1 MPPKGLVTALNKMRE
16 MSVQDGSVYH
26 QYIPYITEDTTISEF
41 AQPLTDDNLDIV
53 RNEFFGLL
61 KRIVFTSI
69 ETRLFNNPLNFLEGE
84 ELPLGWAGE
93 NIHVDPAKPNQ
104 FDGEDFAG
112 LLQKYEARIATEY
125 LAVNSDLQ
133 YAVTVTRDKARSAFT
148 SWATLEEFI
157 SGIINSLFNGA
168 YITRWKQ
175 TKALI
180 SSAYQQGVVRVET
193 VSAVT
198 NEATANAFVEKARY
212 LNRMFT
218 MPSTNYSGWN
228 KKYASDDTKL
238 KITTWCDSSDIVV
251 VLRADYESKIDVM
264 ALSRAFNME
273 YADFIASRVV
283 IVDNFDEYAD
293 DGTKIFNGDDII
305 GLIADRRW
313 FKIRTQY
320 FNMTEFFNAKNLTY
334 QYFLNDTRMCR
345 FSLFANACVLALDNP
360 DTISISGTATCAED
374 ATSTLTATTYPVSAT
389 VTWKS
394 SDETIATVEAGVV
407 TGVSAGKATITAI
420 NGNASA
426 SVEFTV
432 TAKANGGGGQ
442 SGASD

>member
-16 MSVQDGSVYH
+16 MSVSEGSVYH
-26 QYIPYITEDTTISEF
+26 QYIPYITTDTTISEF
-41 AQPLTDDNLDIV
+41 AQPLTDDNLEIV

-69 ETRLFNNPLNFLEGE
+69 DTRLFNNPLNFLEGE
-84 ELPLGWAGE
+84 ELPLGYAGE
-93 NIHVDPAKPNQ
+93 NVHVDPAKANQ
-104 FDGEDFAG
+104 FDQDDFAG

-133 YAVTVTRDKARSAFT
+133 YCVTVTRDKARSAFT
-148 SWATLEEFI
+148 SWGTLEEFI

-175 TKALI
+175 TKDLI
-180 SSAYQQGVVRVET
+180 SSAYQQGAVKVET

-218 MPSTNYSGWN
+218 MPSTQYSGWN

-238 KITTWCDSSDIVV
+238 KITTWCDPSDIVL
-251 VLRADYESKIDVM
+251 VLRADYESKIDTM
-264 ALSRAFNME
+264 ALSKAFNLS
-273 YADFIASRVV
+273 YADFLGRVV

-334 QYFLNDTRMCR
+334 QYFLNDTRMVR

-360 DTISISGTATCAED
+360 DTISISGTATCAV
-374 ATSTLTATTYPVSAT
+374 AGTSALSATTYPVGAT
-389 VTWKS
+389 VTWSS
-394 SDETIATVEAGVV
+394 SDTSIATVSSGTV
-407 TGVSAGKATITAI
+407 TGVKAGKCTITAV

-432 TAKANGGGGQ
+432 TAE
-442 SGASD
+442 

>member
-16 MSVQDGSVYH
+16 MSVADGSVYH

-41 AQPLTDDNLDIV
+41 ARPLTDDNLDIV

-84 ELPLGWAGE
+84 EIPLGWAGE
-93 NIHVDPAKPNQ
+93 NIHVDPAKPTQ

-112 LLQKYEARIATEY
+112 LLQKYEARIAVEY
-125 LAVNSDLQ
+125 LSVNSDLQ
-133 YAVTVTRDKARSAFT
+133 YKVTVTRDKARDAFT
-148 SWATLEEFI
+148 SWGALEEFI

-168 YITRWKQ
+168 YVTRWKQ
-175 TKALI
+175 CKALI
-180 SSAYQQGVVRVET
+180 SSAYQQGAVNVEK
-193 VSAVT
+193 VSAIT

-218 MPSTNYSGWN
+218 MPSTAYSGWN
-228 KKYASDDTKL
+228 KKYANDDTKL
-238 KITTWCDSSDIVV
+238 KITTWCDSSDIVL

-264 ALSRAFNME
+264 ALSKAFNLS
-273 YADFIASRVV
+273 YADFIGRVV

-293 DGTKIFNGDDII
+293 DGTKIFNGEDII

-320 FNMTEFFNAKNLTY
+320 FNMTEFFNANNLSY
-334 QYFLNDTRMCR
+334 QYMLNDTRMCR
-345 FSLFANACVLALDNP
+345 FSLFPNATVLALDDP
-360 DTISISGTATCAED
+360 DTISISGTATCAV
-374 ATSTLTATTYPVSAT
+374 AGTSALSATTYPVGAT
-389 VTWKS
+389 VTWDS
-394 SDETIATVEAGVV
+394 SDKTVATVSNGTV
-407 TGVSAGKATITAI
+407 TGVKAGTTIITAV

-432 TAKANGGGGQ
+432 TAE
-442 SGASD
+442 

>member
-16 MSVQDGSVYH
+16 MSVADGSVYH

-41 AQPLTDDNLDIV
+41 ARPLTDDNLEIV

-84 ELPLGWAGE
+84 EIPLGFAGE
-93 NIHVDPAKPNQ
+93 NIHVDPAKPMQ

-112 LLQKYEARIATEY
+112 LLQKFEARIASEY
-125 LAVNSDLQ
+125 LSVNSDLQ
-133 YAVTVTRDKARSAFT
+133 YAVTVTRDKARDAFV
-148 SWATLEEFI
+148 SWSTLEEFI

-175 TKALI
+175 TKDLI
-180 SSAYQQGVVRVET
+180 SSAYQQGVIPVEK
-193 VSAVT
+193 VSAIT
-198 NEATANAFVEKARY
+198 SADTANAFVEKARY

-218 MPSTNYSGWN
+218 MPSTNYCGWN

-238 KITTWCDSSDIVV
+238 KITTWCDSNDIVL
-251 VLRADYESKIDVM
+251 VLRADVESKVDTM
-264 ALSRAFNME
+264 SLAKAMQLQ
-273 YADFIASRVV
+273 YADFLGRVV
-283 IVDNFDEYAD
+283 IVDSFDEYAD
-293 DGTKIFNGDDII
+293 DGTKIFDGSDI
-305 GLIADRRW
+305 LALVADRRW

-334 QYFLNDTRMCR
+334 QYFLNDTRMVR
-345 FSLFANACVLALDNP
+345 FSLFPKACVIALDDP
-360 DTISISGTATCAED
+360 DTISLSGTATCAV
-374 ATSTLTATTYPVSAT
+374 AGTSTLTATTYPVGAT
-389 VTWKS
+389 VTWDS
-394 SDETIATVEAGVV
+394 SDKTVATVSNGTV
-407 TGVSAGKATITAI
+407 TGVKAGTTIITAV
-420 NGNASA
+420 NGNSSA

-432 TAKANGGGGQ
+432 TAE
-442 SGASD
+442 

>member
-16 MSVQDGSVYH
+16 MSVSEGSVYH
-26 QYIPYITEDTTISEF
+26 QYIPYITTDTTISEF
-41 AQPLTDDNLDIV
+41 AQPLTDDNLEIV

-69 ETRLFNNPLNFLEGE
+69 DTRLFNNPLNFLEGE
-84 ELPLGWAGE
+84 ELPLGYAGE
-93 NIHVDPAKPNQ
+93 NVHVDPAKANQ
-104 FDGEDFAG
+104 FDQDDFAG

-133 YAVTVTRDKARSAFT
+133 YCVTVTRDKARSAFT
-148 SWATLEEFI
+148 SWGTLEEFI

-175 TKALI
+175 TKDLI
-180 SSAYQQGVVRVET
+180 SSAYQQGAVKVET

-218 MPSTNYSGWN
+218 MPSTQYSGWN

-238 KITTWCDSSDIVV
+238 KITTWCDPSDIVL
-251 VLRADYESKIDVM
+251 VLRADYESKIDTM
-264 ALSRAFNME
+264 ALSKAFNLS
-273 YADFIASRVV
+273 YADFLGRVV

-293 DGTKIFNGDDII
+293 DGTKIFDGADII

-334 QYFLNDTRMCR
+334 QYFLNDTRMVR

-374 ATSTLTATTYPVSAT
+374 ATSTLTATTYPVGAT
-389 VTWKS
+389 VTWSS
-394 SDETIATVEAGVV
+394 SDTSIATVSSGTV
-407 TGVSAGKATITAI
+407 TGVKAGKCNITAV

-426 SVEFTV
+426 TVEFTV
-432 TAKANGGGGQ
+432 TEK
-442 SGASD
+442 

>member
-16 MSVQDGSVYH
+16 MSVADGSVYH

-41 AQPLTDDNLDIV
+41 AQPLTDDNLEIV

-93 NIHVDPAKPNQ
+93 NIHVDPAKPMQ

-112 LLQKYEARIATEY
+112 LLQKYEARVATEY
-125 LAVNSDLQ
+125 LSVNSDLQ
-133 YAVTVTRDKARSAFT
+133 YACTITRDKARSAFV
-148 SWATLEEFI
+148 SWGSLEEFI

-175 TKALI
+175 AKDLV
-180 SSAYQQGVVRVET
+180 SSAYQQGAVKVET
-193 VSAVT
+193 VSAIS

-218 MPSTNYSGWN
+218 MPSTLYNGWN

-238 KITTWCDSSDIVV
+238 KITTWCDSADIAVII
-251 VLRADYESKIDVM
+251 RADVEAKIDVE
-264 ALSRAFNME
+264 ALSRAFNMDK
-273 YADFIASRVV
+273 ADFIGRVV
-283 IVDNFDEYAD
+283 VVDNFDEYAD
-293 DGTKIFNGDDII
+293 DGTKIFDGSKILGII
-305 GLIADRRW
+305 CDKRF

-345 FSLFANACVLALDNP
+345 FSLFANACVLATDNP
-360 DTISISGTATCAED
+360 DTISISGTATCAEE
-374 ATSTLTATTYPVSAT
+374 ATSTLTATTYPVSAN
-389 VTWKS
+389 VEWSS
-394 SDETIATVEAGVV
+394 SDETIATVSAGVV
-407 TGVSAGKATITAI
+407 SGVKAGKCTITAV

-432 TAKANGGGGQ
+432 SAKPAGQ
-442 SGASD
+442 